1 MHHRESVKFA
11 NFVKVDCLFFKR
23 AAACEAVMGKLLI
36 ELRNH
41 QPEKE
46 REISEK
52 WTVKSVIE
60 PNMKVSEES
69 CEQIGKETLEN

>member
-1 MHHRESVKFA
+1 MDHRESGKFA
-11 NFVKVDCLFFKR
+11 NLVKVDCLCFNR
-23 AAACEAVMGKLLI
+23 AAACEVVMGKLLI

-46 REISEK
+46 LEISKK

-60 PNMKVSEES
+60 PNLKVSEEW